1 MGKYISKTEGVDP
14 ERGSCLMLY
23 PEKVEAL
30 ADLPDSEFVVAI
42 RCLFLWFIGR
52 MAKEDALAEIGVKC
66 KNKLLS
72 NIMRMIFDGQTRY
85 ATAYIEK
92 CNRKKHRTER
102 NAPCYGIFGGSQ
114 PTKGEISHL
123 ESAHEN
129 SSGKKAYN

>member
-1 MGKYISKTEGVDP
+1 MAKYISKTEGVDP

-85 ATAYIEK
+85 QPPTSKNA
-92 CNRKKHRTER
+92 TER
-102 NAPCYGIFGGSQ
+102 STGRSETPPVMGS
-114 PTKGEISHL
+114 
-123 ESAHEN
+123 SAAA
-129 SSGKKAYN
+129 SRQKAR